1 VSVITAL
8 KPQKNRKRVNVY
20 LDGKFAFGI
29 DLENLMKFGLKV
41 KQELEEREIEEIV
54 KKANFQKTYNRL
66 ARFVTLRPRSK
77 KEIEDW
83 LKKKKIHKSLHNK
96 LFNRLNRLGLVDD
109 KKFARWWVEQRLN
122 FRPRA
127 KRILAYELRKK
138 GVDKNIIED
147 VFSEVEIDEERIA
160 LKLLEKKKYKWKNL
174 GKFERKK
181 KMGEFLARH
190 GFGWQVIKRI
200 IDAFLG
206 KD

>member
-1 VSVITAL
+1 VPVITAL

-41 KQELEEREIEEIV
+41 EQELEEREIEEII
-54 KKANFQKTYNRL
+54 KKANFQKTYNKL
-66 ARFVTLRPRSK
+66 VKFATLRPRSK

-83 LKKKKIHKSLHNK
+83 LKRKKIHKSLHGK
-96 LFNRLNRLGLVDD
+96 LFNRLNRLDLVDD
-109 KKFARWWVEQRLN
+109 KKFAQWWVEQRLN

-127 KRILAYELRKK
+127 KRILQYELRKK
-138 GVDKNIIED
+138 GIDKNMIED
-147 VFSEVEIDEERIA
+147 VFSKIEVNEERIA

-174 GKFERKK
+174 GEFEAKK
-181 KMGEFLARH
+181 KRSEFLARR
-190 GFGWQVIKRI
+190 GFSWQVIKRV